1 VVRRQSVRP
10 LVMTRRELPPVAA
23 ARRPSLSPLLVA
35 ALFLL
40 FAFSAR
46 VVQAQQVTQLASRDT
61 QQPARPIAASPGA
74 RRVAVAAHALSRGEV
89 LAADDI
95 EFRDTTSARAMSDT
109 NQIVPGWVTRRA
121 ISAGEVLRSPAVE
134 PPVIVGANQPV
145 EIEWQDQN
153 IRMIVHGTATRNA
166 SMGER
171 VSVRTE
177 SGRRIEATV
186 VAPGRVRID

>member
-1 VVRRQSVRP
+1 
-10 LVMTRRELPPVAA
+10 MTRRELPPLAA

-46 VVQAQQVTQLASRDT
+46 VVQAQVTQLASQET
-61 QQPARPIAASPGA
+61 QSARSIAPSPGT

-89 LAADDI
+89 LSADDI
-95 EFRDTTSARAMSDT
+95 EFRDTTLTRAMSDT

-134 PPVIVGANQPV
+134 PPVVVGANQPV

-171 VSVRTE
+171 VSVRTDT
-177 SGRRIEATV
+177 GRRIEATV

>member
-1 VVRRQSVRP
+1 MATYRP
-10 LVMTRRELPPVAA
+10 LPRLVITRGSLRPVAA
-23 ARRPSLSPLLVA
+23 TRQSLSPLLLA

-46 VVQAQQVTQLASRDT
+46 VVRAQQPTQQLA
-61 QQPARPIAASPGA
+61 QQAAQPLT
-74 RRVAVAAHALSRGEV
+74 RRVAVAAHALARGEV

-95 EFRDTTSARAMSDT
+95 EIRDTATTRAMSDT

-121 ISAGEVLRSPAVE
+121 IAAGEVLRAPAVE
-134 PPVIVGANQPV
+134 PPVVVAANQPV
-145 EIEWQDQN
+145 EVEWRDQN
-153 IRMIVHGTATRNA
+153 IRMTVRGIAARNG

-171 VSVRTE
+171 VSVRME
-177 SGRRIEATV
+177 HGRRIEATV

>member
-10 LVMTRRELPPVAA
+10 LVMTRRELPPLAA

-46 VVQAQQVTQLASRDT
+46 VVQAQVTQLASQET
-61 QQPARPIAASPGA
+61 QSARSIAPSPGT

-89 LAADDI
+89 LSADDI
-95 EFRDTTSARAMSDT
+95 EFRDTTLTRAMSDT

-134 PPVIVGANQPV
+134 PPVVVGANQPV